1 MSATHG
7 SHAATSADP
16 GHAQAQGAAHG
27 EAHGD
32 HPTTSTFVTIWL
44 VLAFLTVVEIFVPQ
58 VYSAEWN
65 RHTKMLLLVI
75 FAVGKATLV
84 GAYFMHLKWEAAWLR
99 WIALMPVYMGIA
111 AVILMCEEAFRGA
124 VM

>member
-1 MSATHG
+1 MSAKQATQATT
-7 SHAATSADP
+7 HAAGTD
-16 GHAQAQGAAHG
+16 G
-27 EAHGD
+27 ESGHGD

-44 VLAFLTVVEIFVPQ
+44 VLAFLTVVEVFVPA

-75 FAVGKATLV
+75 LAIGKASLV
-84 GAYFMHLKWEAAWLR
+84 GAYFMHLKWEAAWIR

-111 AVILMCEEAFRGA
+111 AVILMCEQAFRGA

>member
-1 MSATHG
+1 MSSTQGTHAG
-7 SHAATSADP
+7 AHDA
-16 GHAQAQGAAHG
+16 GHAEGAG
-27 EAHGD
+27 HGD

-75 FAVGKATLV
+75 LAVGKASLV
-84 GAYFMHLKWEAAWLR
+84 GAYFMHLKWEAAWIR

-111 AVILMCEEAFRGA
+111 AVILMCEEAFRGG